1 MISPIKC
8 YGYSPVYTN
17 FTSTPEVTKST
28 DTAVEELEKGN
39 QKKFKIKK
47 YSELSDKQKKG
58 VLYAS
63 IALAGLTGLV
73 IGRGRSLSRSSW
85 MMDEI
90 SRTSERYLAASEELT
105 RVKLN

>member
-39 QKKFKIKK
+39 QKKFKIKNIVNYLISK
-47 YSELSDKQKKG
+47 RKVFCTQ
-58 VLYAS
+58 VLH
-63 IALAGLTGLV
+63 
-73 IGRGRSLSRSSW
+73 
-85 MMDEI
+85 
-90 SRTSERYLAASEELT
+90 
-105 RVKLN
+105 